1 MRYLPSLSP
10 LLLVLLLPACQSE
23 PQLQGSTPDELK
35 QSKEKIVESLDSSR
49 AVRFERAYETVA
61 REEVGNAIGS
71 ALFGGQSPE
80 DAGKDLLSSLD
91 GRTPSDI
98 IEMADSLNQEKIEE
112 VEEELASMKE
122 AQSNLEGVIVEN
134 AEIRFPEDR
143 FLDPRPVVTIK
154 NETEH
159 PLSIINF
166 FAEWK
171 SEGRPV
177 AWWDGKF
184 FCKPDGG
191 LKVGETKEMRC
202 YFRGV
207 GEPEQRESAKF
218 SFEVVGFKGPDG
230 SPDISVEGS
239 IEEKMAE
246 IDSLRSL

>member
-1 MRYLPSLSP
+1 MRYLLSLSP
-10 LLLVLLLPACQSE
+10 LLLLLACESE
-23 PQLQGSTPDELK
+23 PQLQGNTPDELK

-91 GRTPSDI
+91 GKTPSDI

-112 VEEELASMKE
+112 MEEELASMKE
-122 AQSNLEGVIVEN
+122 TQSKLEGVVVEN
-134 AEIRFPEDR
+134 AEIRFPEDQ
-143 FLDPRPVVTIK
+143 FLDPRPVVTIT

-159 PLSIINF
+159 PLAGIDFS
-166 FAEWK
+166 AEWK
-171 SEGRPV
+171 SEDRPV
-177 AWWDGKF
+177 AWWNGEF

-202 YFRGV
+202 YFRGF
-207 GEPEQRESAKF
+207 GKPKQRESAEF
-218 SFEVVGFKGPDG
+218 NFEVIGFKGPDG
-230 SPDISVEGS
+230 SPDISLEGS
-239 IEEKMAE
+239 IEEKTLE
-246 IDSLRSL
+246 VDSLRSL